1 MADWF
6 EVNLWWMYWTVPSA
20 VMFAGLF
27 LTIGVLGVRDYFV
40 PSYARKG
47 FLPLSTT
54 RGDRLFIGIL
64 IIIAIHVGWI
74 LVFEATALYGAT
86 ALAAAVFACV
96 ARWG

>member
-6 EVNLWWMYWTVPSA
+6 QENLGWMYWTLPSA

-27 LTIGVLGVRDYFV
+27 LTIAGLGVRDYFV

-47 FLPLSTT
+47 FLPIPTT

-64 IIIAIHVGWI
+64 LIIAVHVTWI
-74 LVFEATALYGAT
+74 VLFKSAALWGAT
-86 ALAAAVFACV
+86 IIAGIVFATT